1 MCALLECGADPN
13 GVPWLVVWGVC
24 GGVRRDTCLT
34 HLSTLLPGVDDEGT
48 TPLMGA
54 ALGGH
59 IGVVRDLLEAGAEVD
74 IADGE
79 GGVALHFC
87 SLAGAPAP
95 ALSAARRTR
104 TGRRHQL
111 CLSPPAQATSR

>member
-1 MCALLECGADPN
+1 MWGCAA
-13 GVPWLVVWGVC
+13 
-24 GGVRRDTCLT
+24 R
-34 HLSTLLPGVDDEGT
+34 HLPHTSLHTLLPGVDDEGT

-104 TGRRHQL
+104 TGRRHRL

>member
-1 MCALLECGADPN
+1 
-13 GVPWLVVWGVC
+13 
-24 GGVRRDTCLT
+24 
-34 HLSTLLPGVDDEGT
+34 
-48 TPLMGA
+48 MGA

-95 ALSAARRTR
+95 ALSAPVSHAHRAATPALPLAALAGHLEVTKLLLDARAEPNATTVDGRTAIAFAAR
-104 TGRRHQL
+104 GG
-111 CLSPPAQATSR
+111 